1 MRIEGAKFDEGTWA
15 DVRDHFR
22 SGDGTESPGVGERT
36 TVRESV
42 EKTGCEQI
50 SGSGRVEYVV
60 DRLGGDR
67 DDFVARHDSGAERT
81 SCHHCECTVT
91 THRCDRRLEILGL
104 VERAEFVLVGEEH
117 VDFVFDEGTKIVS
130 VPIDAE
136 AVGQSERHLSP
147 GSVGD
152 PCCVPERLLGIVAI
166 EEIALHVQHATVGH
180 DRLVDVVG
188 AQVRRHA
195 EVRVHGALGV
205 GSDDDDASTGRDLVE
220 VTSRSE
226 VNSDRVQVMTE
237 HFAELVGTDL
247 ADIGAESA
255 ETRHS
260 AHGVGSR
267 AATHLDGRTESPI
280 QLNGSIG
287 VDECHRSFREGL
299 ALDEGVVGV
308 RDHVDEGVAD
318 TDDVETR
325 TIGTSD
331 ESAARIRERHDRQP
345 YRATTL
351 AHVTRSENDLDP
363 HRLPRHVVPKRYE
376 VELEPDLG
384 AATFTGRVVISAEA
398 TETTRRIVLNVAELE
413 IRQVF
418 VDGSPAPFSV
428 DEENERLII
437 GSIDEISPGPIA
449 IDVEFTG
456 TLNDKLR
463 GFYRSTYRDDDGI
476 EHVIACTQMQ
486 ATDCRRAFPCF
497 DEPDFKAVFSVTLI
511 VESGIM
517 AVSNGPEIDRR
528 ERDGKIAVS
537 FADTMPMSTYL
548 VAFVVG
554 RLEATPAIDVGGVP
568 LRIVHVPGK
577 GHLTN
582 FGLDVGA
589 SSLRWFT
596 DYYGI
601 PYADAKIDMIALPDF
616 AAGAME
622 NVGCI
627 TYRESLLLVDP
638 ATSTQVERE
647 LVADVVSHEL
657 AHMWFGDLV
666 TMKWWNGIW
675 LNEAFA
681 TFMEVAAVDAY
692 RPDWERWT
700 SFSLERS
707 VAFETDSLVAT
718 RSVEYEVRTPEDCE
732 GMFDVLT
739 YQKGGALLRMLE
751 QYLGPQRFRDGVRRY
766 LTTHSYGNT
775 ETSDLWDSIEQA
787 VSVDGAEP
795 VRGIMDSWIWQPGF
809 PLVSA
814 SLVHD
819 GEGQRVRL
827 AQQRFLF
834 DTEADVPH
842 QSWLVP
848 IHLRVGSDEIRT
860 LLRDEPVEVPIAPEG
875 SVIVNAGGHGFY
887 RVAYSPELLAL
898 IDRSTLAASSTI
910 ERYNLVDDAWNA
922 VVAGRL
928 TATDYLDFIGTF
940 VDERE
945 LAVWQVMANG
955 LRALGRLVDD
965 VTYEAFR
972 SHVRRLVAPALD
984 DLGWDPVPGEDDL
997 RGKLRGLLV
1006 TLSAVNGADPSAIA
1020 RCRELL
1026 DRSHDDPNSVH
1037 PELVAA
1043 ATSVVAAH
1051 GDSAVYD
1058 DMLSRFLAADTPQ
1071 EQLRYLYA
1079 LAEFDSPDLL
1089 RRTCELAL
1097 GPDVKTQ
1104 NAPFVLGRCIAHRK
1118 HGREAWEFVRRH
1130 WNEANERFPSNTI
1143 VRMIDPVKLLNTA
1156 DVEADVQSFFAE
1168 HPIPQAAKTLDQ
1180 ILERQRVNVALRRRE
1195 ETGLASHLTRSRTS

>member
-1 MRIEGAKFDEGTWA
+1 M
-15 DVRDHFR
+15 
-22 SGDGTESPGVGERT
+22 
-36 TVRESV
+36 
-42 EKTGCEQI
+42 
-50 SGSGRVEYVV
+50 
-60 DRLGGDR
+60 
-67 DDFVARHDSGAERT
+67 
-81 SCHHCECTVT
+81 
-91 THRCDRRLEILGL
+91 
-104 VERAEFVLVGEEH
+104 
-117 VDFVFDEGTKIVS
+117 
-130 VPIDAE
+130 
-136 AVGQSERHLSP
+136 
-147 GSVGD
+147 
-152 PCCVPERLLGIVAI
+152 
-166 EEIALHVQHATVGH
+166 
-180 DRLVDVVG
+180 
-188 AQVRRHA
+188 
-195 EVRVHGALGV
+195 
-205 GSDDDDASTGRDLVE
+205 
-220 VTSRSE
+220 
-226 VNSDRVQVMTE
+226 
-237 HFAELVGTDL
+237 
-247 ADIGAESA
+247 
-255 ETRHS
+255 
-260 AHGVGSR
+260 
-267 AATHLDGRTESPI
+267 
-280 QLNGSIG
+280 
-287 VDECHRSFREGL
+287 
-299 ALDEGVVGV
+299 
-308 RDHVDEGVAD
+308 
-318 TDDVETR
+318 
-325 TIGTSD
+325 
-331 ESAARIRERHDRQP
+331 
-345 YRATTL
+345 
-351 AHVTRSENDLDP
+351 TRSENDLDP
-363 HRLPRHVVPKRYE
+363 HRLPRHVLPQRYD
-376 VELEPDLG
+376 VELEPNLG
-384 AATFTGRVVISAEA
+384 EATFTGRVVVSATATEA
-398 TETTRRIVLNVAELE
+398 TRQIVLNTAELD

-418 VDGSPAPFSV
+418 VDGQPTPFRV
-428 DEENERLII
+428 DEETERLFI
-437 GSIDEISPGPIA
+437 GTIDEVIPGPMA
-449 IDVEFTG
+449 IDIEFAG
-456 TLNDKLR
+456 VLNDKLR
-463 GFYRSTYRDDDGI
+463 GFYRSTYRNDDGV

-511 VESGIM
+511 VDDGLL
-517 AVSNGPEIDRR
+517 AVSNGPEIGRH
-528 ERDGKIAVS
+528 ERNGKVAVS

-554 RLEATPAIDVGGVP
+554 RLDATPAIDVGGVP

-577 GHLTN
+577 AHLTE

-589 SSLRWFT
+589 ASLRWFT

-751 QYLGPQRFRDGVRRY
+751 QYLGPDRFREGVRRY

-775 ETSDLWDSIEQA
+775 ETSDLWDSIEAA
-787 VSVDGAEP
+787 VSNDGGEP
-795 VRGIMDSWIWQPGF
+795 VRRIMDSWIWQPGY

-814 SLVHD
+814 SVVQSPD
-819 GEGQRVRL
+819 GARL
-827 AQQRFLF
+827 RLDQQRFLF
-834 DTEADVPH
+834 DTEADVAH

-848 IHLRVGSDEIRT
+848 IHLRVGSDESRV
-860 LLRDEPVEVPIAPEG
+860 LLDDEPLEIPLRSAGAV
-875 SVIVNAGGHGFY
+875 VINAGGHGFY
-887 RVAYSPELLAL
+887 RVAYSPELLSL
-898 IDRSTLAASSTI
+898 IDRSTLASSSTI

-928 TATDYLDFIGTF
+928 SASDYLAFLDAF

-955 LRALGRLVDD
+955 LRALGRLLEDAA
-965 VTYEAFR
+965 YETLR
-972 SHVRRLVAPALD
+972 SHVRRLGAPALA
-984 DLGWDPVPGEDDL
+984 DLGWDPVTGENDL

-1006 TLSAVNGADPSAIA
+1006 TLVAVNGADATAID
-1020 RCRELL
+1020 RCRVLL
-1026 DRSHDDPNSVH
+1026 RRSHDEPNTVH

-1043 ATSVVAAH
+1043 ATTVVAAH
-1051 GDSAVYD
+1051 GDTSDYD
-1058 DMLSRFLAADTPQ
+1058 DMVQRFLDADTPQ

-1079 LAEFDSPDLL
+1079 LAEFDSSELL
-1089 RRTCELAL
+1089 RRTCEFAL
-1097 GPDVKTQ
+1097 GPHVKTQ
-1104 NAPFVLGRCIAHRK
+1104 NAPFLLGRCIANRR
-1118 HGREAWEFVRRH
+1118 HGRDAWEFVRRH

-1143 VRMIDPVKLLNTA
+1143 VRMIDPVKLLNTSDA
-1156 DVEADVQSFFAE
+1156 ETDVQAFFSE

-1180 ILERQRVNVALRRRE
+1180 ILERQRVNVALRGRE
-1195 ETGLASHLTRSRTS
+1195 ELPLASHLA